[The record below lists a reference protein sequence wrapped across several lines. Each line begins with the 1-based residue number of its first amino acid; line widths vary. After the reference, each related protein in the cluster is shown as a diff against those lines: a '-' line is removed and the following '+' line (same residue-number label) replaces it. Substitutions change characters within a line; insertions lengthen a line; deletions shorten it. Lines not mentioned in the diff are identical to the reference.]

1 MKNHKLMLA
10 MLLATTPLVSS
21 VRAQTPAPAVGI
33 NNLTVT
39 AALDYESQYVF
50 RGKKVTDSAFQ
61 PNADLAY
68 KVSDALGSVH
78 AYVWTSQPIGRA
90 GNSAGPN
97 QTNEID
103 SGVYWD
109 YPTDALGL
117 KNGTIETGY
126 QYYWYPDNGGNPDS
140 LKGGVLTNTL
150 SRSQEVHVAF
160 EYDATDTMGANANI
174 NPQVWYYHDFILD
187 SNTLVFAISHT
198 FSMDDWIQVKG
209 FSLKPSANFGWTGVH
224 RVLGD
229 QSPGGNWRDSYAF
242 WGVNLEVDYKLSA
255 WCTAFIRVE
264 YSGNNDGTTHGIGAT
279 NPQAPAGGTNDIWG
293 GLGLSFGM

>member
-1 MKNHKLMLA
+1 MKNRKILMA
-10 MLLATTPLVSS
+10 MILATAPLLPS
-21 VRAQTPAPAVGI
+21 VRAQTAAPAVGV

-61 PNADLAY
+61 PNADLGY
-68 KVSDALGSVH
+68 KISDAVGSIH

-126 QYYWYPDNGGNPDS
+126 QYYWYPDVGGSQDD
-140 LKGGVLTNTL
+140 LKFGNHL
-150 SRSQEVHVAF
+150 SRSDEVHAAF
-160 EYDATDTMGANANI
+160 QYDATDIMGANWNV

-198 FSMDDWIQVKG
+198 FSMDDWMQLKG
-209 FSLKPSANFGWTGVH
+209 FSLKPSANFGWTGIH

-229 QSPGGNWRDSYAF
+229 ETPTGRRNWRDSYAF
-242 WGVNLEVDYKLSA
+242 WGANLELDYRLSS
-255 WCTAFIRVE
+255 WCTAFARLE
-264 YSGNNDGTTHGIGAT
+264 YSGNNDGTAGGPGVFA
-279 NPQAPAGGTNDIWG
+279 NPQTPASGQNDIWA